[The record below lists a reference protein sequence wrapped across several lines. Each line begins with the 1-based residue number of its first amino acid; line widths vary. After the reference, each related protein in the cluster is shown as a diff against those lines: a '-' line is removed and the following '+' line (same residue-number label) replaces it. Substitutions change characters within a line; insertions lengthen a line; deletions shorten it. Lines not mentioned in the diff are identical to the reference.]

1 MRARNKRNNIKGKKN
16 KLRMKCHHIFR
27 NTGLTLRKDIY
38 IYYANANEAR
48 LRMTHAISLTASPT
62 RSRIVVM
69 HNGE

>member
-1 MRARNKRNNIKGKKN
+1 MLGTNGTILREKKQIMN
-16 KLRMKCHHIFR
+16 EMSSYISEYRTYLSERC
-27 NTGLTLRKDIY
+27 